1 MSFRPNQTQQISF
14 RDTFWGL
21 TDREKKA
28 LDHSWAKV
36 FAEEIFPNINEKP
49 FSVLYS
55 KKASRPNTPV
65 NVIVGALIIKELFG
79 ISDDEVV
86 ENLML
91 DFRYQY
97 ALHTTSFEEQPLSDK
112 SLSRFRIRCYDY
124 ETTHGV
130 DLYHECI
137 ENLSGAIAR
146 LMKIDGRVRRM
157 DSTMIEANIRK
168 LSRMELLYTCIAKLV
183 KYLDKAGA
191 SFDRERFGHYLDPD
205 DYNKV
210 IYHSRNDDADK
221 RMLTLLA
228 DADELTELC
237 RGGYDDVTEYQLF
250 SRCMSEQTVVDSDSR
265 RLRTREDGGM
275 DSNIMQSPADP
286 DATFRLK
293 AGKEHR
299 GYVSNLEESVG
310 SNGSVITGYQFEKN
324 NVSDGAML
332 KKYLENIEPQAEKMI
347 LTVDGAYA
355 SAENIALAASK
366 NIELVPT
373 DLAGRETAPIM
384 ADFKFNED
392 FTRVTECPAGHA
404 PKSCSYNKTTEQCHV
419 SFDRNYCVNCPFQDQ
434 CKPKIFKRVAKK
446 TVSRKSVARAEY
458 IKSKDTERFK
468 LITRLRNG
476 IETVPSMLKNRYE
489 ANHMP
494 ARGIQRCKF
503 CFGGKI
509 GALNFRKLFRFRNGT
524 GNYAQNPILG

>member
-1 MSFRPNQTQQISF
+1 M
-14 RDTFWGL
+14 
-21 TDREKKA
+21 
-28 LDHSWAKV
+28 
-36 FAEEIFPNINEKP
+36 
-49 FSVLYS
+49 
-55 KKASRPNTPV
+55 
-65 NVIVGALIIKELFG
+65 
-79 ISDDEVV
+79 
-86 ENLML
+86 
-91 DFRYQY
+91 
-97 ALHTTSFEEQPLSDK
+97 
-112 SLSRFRIRCYDY
+112 
-124 ETTHGV
+124 
-130 DLYHECI
+130 
-137 ENLSGAIAR
+137 
-146 LMKIDGRVRRM
+146 
-157 DSTMIEANIRK
+157 
-168 LSRMELLYTCIAKLV
+168 
-183 KYLDKAGA
+183 
-191 SFDRERFGHYLDPD
+191 
-205 DYNKV
+205 
-210 IYHSRNDDADK
+210 
-221 RMLTLLA
+221 
-228 DADELTELC
+228 
-237 RGGYDDVTEYQLF
+237 
-250 SRCMSEQTVVDSDSR
+250 
-265 RLRTREDGGM
+265 
-275 DSNIMQSPADP
+275 
-286 DATFRLK
+286 
-293 AGKEHR
+293 
-299 GYVSNLEESVG
+299 
-310 SNGSVITGYQFEKN
+310 
-324 NVSDGAML
+324 
-332 KKYLENIEPQAEKMI
+332 
-347 LTVDGAYA
+347 GAYA